1 MRKCAKC
8 LAIYEEAMTLQLLI
22 QNFLIFEE
30 FFFISVECVPV
41 FDLPTSK
48 HDKDIRAIDCIFYP
62 RRYSDK
68 FSHFD
73 G

>member
-1 MRKCAKC
+1 
-8 LAIYEEAMTLQLLI
+8 MTLQLLI
-22 QNFLIFEE
+22 QNFLIFEN
-30 FFFISVECVPV
+30 FFISVEYVPV

-48 HDKDIRAIDCIFYP
+48 DDKDIRAIDCIFYP